1 MDYTLQSMKRHLHQ
15 FSVNELRL
23 ITLNLESED
32 NVDDI
37 SHNKP
42 ELIAN
47 LLHNSEFYKQAGG
60 GRKKHS
66 KTNVCKKQLK
76 PKPIANCPNHTI
88 RSSSKNKTN
97 PINTQFLKDSYNL
110 FNSNKRY
117 QFSQNVMTRN
127 NPNNTLF
134 IHAANPSTSASIP
147 HLFSVT
153 LSKDLEISN
162 QHSSGRCWIFS
173 ALNVLRIE
181 MAKKYSLP
189 EDFELSQPYIFFYN
203 KLELMNYLLQRIVE
217 TKNMP
222 LTSPEVVHMLTQNF
236 LGDGGQWNMFC
247 NIINK
252 YGIVPKSV
260 YGETWNTKSTG
271 YLNRILIA
279 KFDEWA
285 EIIRSKKTKNVQKCI
300 ESMMVETH
308 RLLLIHL
315 GAPPTKF
322 DWSFYND
329 WSFYTK
335 KGTKITTY
343 NNLTPLTFYKKYVPM
358 KADDFVSLIHDPRNK
373 YWSNIK
379 VKWLNNMEGVPD
391 SHFINIPISKM
402 KQLACATLKSD
413 TAVWFT
419 NDSGK
424 YYDSTTGI
432 WDTKQYN
439 FELAYGTEPRQ
450 TKGSQLNYRQS
461 APNHAMIFTGCHIPN
476 MKKAKS
482 TDKNCKTIPSVWRID
497 NSWGK
502 NPGHKGRMILT
513 DSYFTEYVYQ
523 IVVPKKIANKIDKR
537 ILKIMASK
545 SKPIVLPPWDVF
557 GSVA

>member
-1 MDYTLQSMKRHLHQ
+1 MKSNIASKKMEIYLSK
-15 FSVNELRL
+15 FSIGKLINISKRL
-23 ITLNLESED
+23 SPYYNYNSYSKSD
-32 NVDDI
+32 
-37 SHNKP
+37 
-42 ELIAN
+42 LINN
-47 LLHNSEFYKQAGG
+47 LLHNPEFYNQAGG
-60 GRKKHS
+60 GKIKNS
-66 KTNVCKKQLK
+66 KSDSYNKQPTLL
-76 PKPIANCPNHTI
+76 PIADCPSYNIIST
-88 RSSSKNKTN
+88 SKNKTN
-97 PINTQFLKDSYNL
+97 SLNTQFLKDSYKL
-110 FNSNKRY
+110 FNSSKRF
-117 QFSQNVMTRN
+117 QFSQNVMTQN
-127 NPNNTLF
+127 NPNNSLF
-134 IHAANPSTSASIP
+134 IHDSNPSRSESIP

-153 LSKDLEISN
+153 LSTDLKIAN

-173 ALNVLRIE
+173 SLNVLRLE

-217 TKNMP
+217 TKDKP
-222 LTSPEVVHMLTQNF
+222 LTSQEVVYMLSTNF
-236 LGDGGQWNMFC
+236 LGDGGQWSMFC

-285 EIIRSKKTKNVQKCI
+285 EIIRSKKTNNVQKCI
-300 ESMMVETH
+300 KSMMVETH

-322 DWSFYND
+322 DWSFYN
-329 WSFYTK
+329 K
-335 KGTKITTY
+335 KGTNITTHK
-343 NNLTPLTFYKKYVPM
+343 NLTPLSFYKKYVPM
-358 KADDFVSLIHDPRNK
+358 KVDDFVSLINDPRNK

-379 VKWLNNMEGVPD
+379 VKWLNNMEGMPD
-391 SHFINIPISKM
+391 SSFINIPISKM
-402 KQLACATLKSD
+402 KQIACATLKSD

-419 NDSGK
+419 NDSSK
-424 YYDSTTGI
+424 YYDYKTGI

-439 FELAYGTEPRQ
+439 FELAYGTTPQ
-450 TKGSQLNYRQS
+450 QSKGSRLNFRQS
-461 APNHAMIFTGCHIPN
+461 AADHAMIFTGCHIPN
-476 MKKAKS
+476 QKKSKK
-482 TDKNCKTIPSVWRID
+482 TDKKCTTIPTAWRID
-497 NSWGK
+497 NSWGDK
-502 NPGHKGRMILT
+502 SGYEGRMILT

-537 ILKIMASK
+537 ILKILTSK